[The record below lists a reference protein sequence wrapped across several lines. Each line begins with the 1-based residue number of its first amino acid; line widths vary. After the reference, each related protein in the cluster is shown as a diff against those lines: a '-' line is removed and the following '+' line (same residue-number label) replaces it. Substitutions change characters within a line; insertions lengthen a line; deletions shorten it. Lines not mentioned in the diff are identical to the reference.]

1 MPIAKPSP
9 SILVVGAGLTGA
21 AVSRALRR
29 SLPAESIIVWEALGA
44 VGGRMQTE
52 RVSVE
57 GGALGLADTGAQ
69 YVTVTDDAA
78 VATAH
83 DPLYNALLDAGI
95 LKPMV
100 GRIEGTRSA
109 DGGGKNYIA
118 PAGVAAIVEHLF
130 RVAGV
135 RPVLGRRA
143 TGLYRAPPVACGSGG
158 SGGGVGG
165 VGSGGG
171 NPSPRG
177 RWEVSA
183 ADGTRQAFDGVVL
196 TQPAPHMLSLLDAG
210 DAAAWLPDAAPDT
223 HSGAASA
230 HRSSQLSRSQLSRAQ
245 LRAVEYSARFALTLY
260 FPPSAAPLFGA
271 NLDWISKYVTK
282 AEDDALVYLSLD
294 WAKRGGAPTEAV
306 SIVAHS
312 SVPYGMRTMAAGTSE
327 AAVLAELRRRV
338 YALLPWLPPTPSAE
352 SLQPWPLSQ
361 VFGLSLMIAPLIS
374 FRSLI
379 SSSLHYQVRS
389 PIILS
394 NGRACARLYPPEDK
408 EAAHEAA
415 VDEATAAAARS
426 TPVLSAPVLV
436 LAGDAFSAL
445 GSRFD
450 GCVQSAE
457 AAAAAVLEELE
468 L

>member
-1 MPIAKPSP
+1 MPTTP

-95 LKPMV
+95 LMPMV

-143 TGLYRAPPVACGSGG
+143 TGLYRAPPVAG
-158 SGGGVGG
+158 GG

-171 NPSPRG
+171 TPSPRG

-210 DAAAWLPDAAPDT
+210 DTAAWLPDATPDAP
-223 HSGAASA
+223 SAAASA
-230 HRSSQLSRSQLSRAQ
+230 RRSSQLSRSQLSREK
-245 LRAVEYSARFALTLY
+245 LRAVEYSARYALTLF

-282 AEDDALVYLSLD
+282 AEDDALVYLSVD
-294 WAKRGGAPTEAV
+294 WAKRGGAPTEAI
-306 SIVAHS
+306 SLVAHS
-312 SVPYGMRTMAAGTSE
+312 SVPYGVRMMAAGTSE

-338 YALLPWLPPTPSAE
+338 YALLPWLPPNPSAE
-352 SLQPWPLSQ
+352 HLQPWPLSQ
-361 VFGLSLMIAPLIS
+361 KSLLE
-374 FRSLI
+374 
-379 SSSLHYQVRS
+379 QVRS
-389 PIILS
+389 PITLS
-394 NGRACARLYPPEDK
+394 NGWACARLYPPEDE
-408 EAAHEAA
+408 EAADEAA

-426 TPVLSAPVLV
+426 TRRSTPVLAAPVLV

-450 GCVQSAE
+450 GCVQSGE
-457 AAAAAVLEELE
+457 AAAAAVLEEIVI
-468 L
+468 

>member
-1 MPIAKPSP
+1 MPIAMPIAMPSP

-143 TGLYRAPPVACGSGG
+143 TGLYRAPPVAG
-158 SGGGVGG
+158 GG

-171 NPSPRG
+171 TPSPRG

-230 HRSSQLSRSQLSRAQ
+230 HRSSQLSRAQ

-436 LAGDAFSAL
+436 LAGDAFSSL

-450 GCVQSAE
+450 GCVQSGE
-457 AAAAAVLEELE
+457 AAAAAVLEEIVI
-468 L
+468 

>member
-1 MPIAKPSP
+1 MPTTP

-95 LKPMV
+95 LTPMV

-143 TGLYRAPPVACGSGG
+143 TGLYRAPPVAG
-158 SGGGVGG
+158 GG

-171 NPSPRG
+171 TPFPRG

-196 TQPAPHMLSLLDAG
+196 TQPAPHMLNLLDAG
-210 DAAAWLPDAAPDT
+210 DTAAWLPDATPDAP
-223 HSGAASA
+223 SAAASA
-230 HRSSQLSRSQLSRAQ
+230 RRSSQLSRSQLSREK
-245 LRAVEYSARFALTLY
+245 LRAVEYSARYALTLF
-260 FPPSAAPLFGA
+260 FPPAAAPLFGA

-282 AEDDALVYLSLD
+282 AEDDALVYLSVD
-294 WAKRGGAPTEAV
+294 WAKRGGAPTEAI
-306 SIVAHS
+306 SLVAHS
-312 SVPYGMRTMAAGTSE
+312 SVPYGVRMMAAGTSE

-338 YALLPWLPPTPSAE
+338 YALLPWLPPNPSAE
-352 SLQPWPLSQ
+352 HLQPWPLSQ
-361 VFGLSLMIAPLIS
+361 VSAALMAI
-374 FRSLI
+374 
-379 SSSLHYQVRS
+379 
-389 PIILS
+389 
-394 NGRACARLYPPEDK
+394 
-408 EAAHEAA
+408 
-415 VDEATAAAARS
+415 
-426 TPVLSAPVLV
+426 
-436 LAGDAFSAL
+436 
-445 GSRFD
+445 
-450 GCVQSAE
+450 
-457 AAAAAVLEELE
+457 
-468 L
+468 

>member
-1 MPIAKPSP
+1 MPTAP

-95 LKPMV
+95 LMPMV

-143 TGLYRAPPVACGSGG
+143 TGLYRAPPVAG
-158 SGGGVGG
+158 GG

-171 NPSPRG
+171 TPSPRG

-196 TQPAPHMLSLLDAG
+196 TQPAPHMLNLLDAG
-210 DAAAWLPDAAPDT
+210 DGNAILADLAGKVEKLDLPAD
-223 HSGAASA
+223 
-230 HRSSQLSRSQLSRAQ
+230 
-245 LRAVEYSARFALTLY
+245 
-260 FPPSAAPLFGA
+260 
-271 NLDWISKYVTK
+271 TK
-282 AEDDALVYLSLD
+282 AGINGGAKDAWWDSAVPAYQRLL
-294 WAKRGGAPTEAV
+294 AEMQRQQAIAPTEDGIWRLPEGDKYYA
-306 SIVAHS
+306 
-312 SVPYGMRTMAAGTSE
+312 
-327 AAVLAELRRRV
+327 
-338 YALLPWLPPTPSAE
+338 ALLASYTTPDLTADQIHDLGLKE
-352 SLQPWPLSQ
+352 VGRIHGEMRAIMAKVGFTGTLQE
-361 VFGLSLMIAPLIS
+361 F
-374 FRSLI
+374 
-379 SSSLHYQVRS
+379 Y
-389 PIILS
+389 
-394 NGRACARLYPPEDK
+394 
-408 EAAHEAA
+408 
-415 VDEATAAAARS
+415 
-426 TPVLSAPVLV
+426 
-436 LAGDAFSAL
+436 AFTRDDP
-445 GSRFD
+445 RFFHTTR
-450 GCVQSAE
+450 
-457 AAAAAVLEELE
+457 
-468 L
+468 

>member
-1 MPIAKPSP
+1 MPTTP

-95 LKPMV
+95 LTPMV

-143 TGLYRAPPVACGSGG
+143 TGLYRAPPVAG
-158 SGGGVGG
+158 GG

-171 NPSPRG
+171 TPSPRG

-210 DAAAWLPDAAPDT
+210 DTAAWLPDATPDAP
-223 HSGAASA
+223 SAAASA
-230 HRSSQLSRSQLSRAQ
+230 RRSSQLSRSQLSREK
-245 LRAVEYSARFALTLY
+245 LRAVEYSARYALTLF

-282 AEDDALVYLSLD
+282 AEDDALVYLSVD
-294 WAKRGGAPTEAV
+294 WAKRGGAPTEAI
-306 SIVAHS
+306 SLVAHS
-312 SVPYGMRTMAAGTSE
+312 SVPYGVRMMAAGTSE

-338 YALLPWLPPTPSAE
+338 YALLPWLPPNPSAE
-352 SLQPWPLSQ
+352 HLQPWPLSQ
-361 VFGLSLMIAPLIS
+361 VSAGLRRADGDLIGDLMAI
-374 FRSLI
+374 
-379 SSSLHYQVRS
+379 
-389 PIILS
+389 
-394 NGRACARLYPPEDK
+394 
-408 EAAHEAA
+408 
-415 VDEATAAAARS
+415 
-426 TPVLSAPVLV
+426 
-436 LAGDAFSAL
+436 
-445 GSRFD
+445 
-450 GCVQSAE
+450 
-457 AAAAAVLEELE
+457 
-468 L
+468 